1 MFYRILPFLPTLSS
15 KFAYLHLAKYL
26 HCISVVLI
34 YYVIFTDGALADEQ
48 TPADTEIL
56 SADCIPSERRTLA
69 DDTTH
74 VHTAVSTTGC
84 ATSEQKTLVD
94 DLTRSDNSVCVA
106 DCTMSEQST
115 LTDEMTPDDSA
126 VSVSVCTAYEQNN
139 FPDEMAPA
147 NTAWSVSNCKMSEQN
162 TLADGML
169 PVDSAVP
176 VADCTLSDQN
186 TLSDE
191 MTHADTGVSVANCIR
206 SEQGS
211 LADNP
216 PPATNDVLLTACGLI
231 TLVGDMSRVVSSS
244 SRSAKQT
251 ANIINEAQC
260 MYSSSNSEVV
270 SVDDSDYIP
279 SDCSFVCDS
288 DACSTG
294 RSVEIPLLPNTTNV
308 LDTSETVTLPNR
320 KRNRTN

>member
-1 MFYRILPFLPTLSS
+1 MSTWILFRTCNIFTTYVIVILFLFYRILPFLPTVSS

-48 TPADTEIL
+48 TPADTGIL

-84 ATSEQKTLVD
+84 ATSEQNTMVD
-94 DLTRSDNSVCVA
+94 DLTRSDTAVSVA

-115 LTDEMTPDDSA
+115 LTDDM
-126 VSVSVCTAYEQNN
+126 
-139 FPDEMAPA
+139 
-147 NTAWSVSNCKMSEQN
+147 
-162 TLADGML
+162 
-169 PVDSAVP
+169 
-176 VADCTLSDQN
+176 SDQN
-186 TLSDE
+186 TLS
-191 MTHADTGVSVANCIR
+191 DTGVSVANCIR

-231 TLVGDMSRVVSSS
+231 TLVGDMSHVVSSS
-244 SRSAKQT
+244 SCSAKQT
-251 ANIINEAQC
+251 ANTINEAQC

-279 SDCSFVCDS
+279 SDCSFVSDS

-294 RSVEIPLLPNTTNV
+294 RSVEISLLQNTTHV

-320 KRNRTN
+320 KRNRTNERCSTMPKKKHTQQSDK